1 MRFYG
6 FTETGFL
13 DSRRL
18 VEILCDVPE
27 GSSELM
33 CHPGYSDDLLR
44 QTGMRLLEQRITELE
59 ALTNPRV
66 RELVDELGIRLITF
80 RELARP

>member
-33 CHPGYSDDLLR
+33 CNPGYSDDLLR

-59 ALTNPRV
+59 ALTNPTV

-80 RELARP
+80 RELART

>member
-27 GSSELM
+27 GSSELK

-80 RELARP
+80 RELART

>member
-1 MRFYG
+1 
-6 FTETGFL
+6 
-13 DSRRL
+13 
-18 VEILCDVPE
+18 
-27 GSSELM
+27 M

-80 RELARP
+80 RELART